1 MTRLIKVLY
10 LLFITLILTFS
21 YTLKGQNITVQL
33 GPDEIAMNQAFTITV
48 TVENDKLKSYSG
60 FPEIPGFYKRGTSS
74 STSTNIINGR
84 VTSRQSIIQNY
95 IAQNEGTYTLKPF
108 TMVVNGQNIQSQG
121 KMIKVGPA
129 RQQRNRYDPF
139 ANDPFDD
146 FFGRREESQE
156 FVDVKEDAFLAL
168 TSDKDEVYLGE
179 GFTVT
184 LAFYVSESN
193 RAPLQ
198 FYEPARQLSDI
209 LKNIKPANSWEE
221 NYNIDDLNSVKVS
234 INNKQY
240 SQYKIYQA
248 TYYPLNTED
257 IDFPSVPFKMIKYK
271 VAKNRS
277 IFGRN
282 RQEDFKTYY
291 SKPRTVKVV
300 ELPPHP
306 LKDVVSVGNYKLDEE
321 LSSTYL
327 KTGNSFTYNFK
338 IIGEGN
344 ISAIEKPNL
353 DSDAFFEFYPP
364 NIRQNVDRGNN
375 RVTGSKAFNY
385 YIIPN
390 EPGNFELGDYFQ
402 WIYFNI
408 TRDEYDTLQSQYV
421 VQVTGESKR
430 NEYILSN
437 DLGSFYDTIELE
449 GNSLIRLDRYD
460 WVRIFTNL
468 FILLILVLSIF
479 FLFKK

>member
-1 MTRLIKVLY
+1 MKLKIKRLY
-10 LLFITLILTFS
+10 LLLITLILTISFTS
-21 YTLKGQNITVQL
+21 RGQKITIQL
-33 GPDEIAMNQAFTITV
+33 GPDEIAMNQTFTITV

-84 VTSRQSIIQNY
+84 VTSKQSIIQNY
-95 IAQNEGTYTLKPF
+95 IAQNVGTYTLKPF
-108 TMVVNGQNIQSQG
+108 TMEVNGRSLQSQG
-121 KMIKVGPA
+121 KTIKVGPA
-129 RQQRNRYDPF
+129 VQQRNRIDPF
-139 ANDPFDD
+139 ARDPFD
-146 FFGRREESQE
+146 FFNRREESQE

-179 GFTVT
+179 GFTIT

-198 FYEPARQLSDI
+198 FFEPAQQLSEI
-209 LKNIKPANSWEE
+209 LKDIKPANCWEE
-221 NYNIDDLNSVKVS
+221 NYNIDDLNSVQVT
-234 INNKQY
+234 INNKRY

-257 IDFPSVPFKMIKYK
+257 INIPSVPFKMIKYK
-271 VAKNRS
+271 VAKNPS
-277 IFGRN
+277 FFGRN

-291 SKPRTVKVV
+291 SKPRVV
-300 ELPPHP
+300 EVIELPPHP
-306 LKDVVSVGNYKLDEE
+306 LKDIVSVGNYKLEEE
-321 LSSTYL
+321 LSSTTL
-327 KTGNSFTYNFK
+327 QTGSSFTYNFK
-338 IIGEGN
+338 IFGEGN

-353 DSDAFFEFYPP
+353 VSDAFFEFYPP
-364 NIRQNVDRGNN
+364 NIRQNVNRGNN

-390 EPGNFELGDYFQ
+390 EPGSFELGDYFQ
-402 WIYFNI
+402 WIYFN
-408 TRDEYDTLQSQYV
+408 TTKDEYDTLKSEYI

-437 DLGSFYDTIELE
+437 DLGPFYDTIELE
-449 GNSLIRLDRYD
+449 ANTLIRLDRYD
-460 WVRIFTNL
+460 WVRIFTNI
-468 FILLILVLSIF
+468 FILLILVLAIF
-479 FLFKK
+479 SLFKK